1 MVLIKYHKKAKRFDR
16 SGWVN
21 NRLPVRPSGIRHSS
35 KARALTAR
43 RARKK
48 QTGKLPHNTLYIGQS
63 KRKFQAQ
70 HIFWPDSQFQKCKHP
85 LPKVQTPLTI
95 NGL

>member
-1 MVLIKYHKKAKRFDR
+1 
-16 SGWVN
+16 
-21 NRLPVRPSGIRHSS
+21 LPVRPSGIRHSS

-63 KRKFQAQ
+63 KR
-70 HIFWPDSQFQKCKHP
+70 
-85 LPKVQTPLTI
+85 
-95 NGL
+95 